1 MGAYYTLCRFLSIG
15 TCKAFYHSH
24 SHCYRPLSI
33 NTQVWGGH
41 FTVGPSSGIQLDS
54 NLAIWSAQW
63 RYSRLS
69 GTDTIFSRSPK
80 EPLMDASHR
89 YLARSYGSTQA
100 CVRGYSISIVFVLS
114 CCVYMDMNVRR
125 PSASGCQSVQRGW
138 TTWTNCIKLSW
149 RLYPR
154 RMWECIDMGTW
165 KVSVGDRVYHR
176 LESWRT
182 PFPSSINHLWIL

>member
-24 SHCYRPLSI
+24 SYCYRPLSI
-33 NTQVWGGH
+33 NIQVWGGH

-63 RYSRLS
+63 RSVKVLQTFRNRYHLFEIVVGQDRIPIWSS
-69 GTDTIFSRSPK
+69 SAPYT
-80 EPLMDASHR
+80 EWLMDASHQ

-114 CCVYMDMNVRR
+114 WSDRKFRTSELPHCFSCF
-125 PSASGCQSVQRGW
+125 SGK
-138 TTWTNCIKLSW
+138 I
-149 RLYPR
+149 
-154 RMWECIDMGTW
+154 
-165 KVSVGDRVYHR
+165 
-176 LESWRT
+176 
-182 PFPSSINHLWIL
+182 PFHQ